1 MRKHGGCLAAAGLI
15 LLPLLALLALV
26 MVVPTIQ
33 PKELAAG
40 DAAAGGQI
48 CGVGKLSVPTKAK
61 PWVAEA
67 ARTSG
72 LPAGLIA
79 AMMNQESGFQPAVFA
94 ADSNGGTWGLLQ
106 MNRSI
111 WHGVYPQGDNPGG
124 TPVGITDPMIHAQ
137 YGGIYLKQRL
147 ATVTTMQK
155 AHPDAAYAKLPA
167 MDALVIAHNAGEGN
181 LQKYPNIPS
190 ITQGYLNNM
199 HEWFT
204 GAACPAGGTGVPGS
218 SGQTGKDDYSAFM
231 LSKGFTPG
239 NPAYVVD
246 IYSFY
251 YGECTG
257 YAAFAVAHYSKY
269 KDFTNNWRNGSHFG
283 NGKEWPAGA
292 RQAGIPVDTTPA
304 VGSIASRITGRSG
317 HVAYVTAVHPDGS
330 FDVNE
335 ANFVKPHTFGS
346 RTNLRVGSDFHYF
359 LHFEK

>member
-1 MRKHGGCLAAAGLI
+1 MRRHGGVLVAGLI
-15 LLPLLALLALV
+15 LLPLLALLGLL
-26 MVVPTIQ
+26 MMVPTIQ
-33 PKELAAG
+33 PKEELTAAG
-40 DAAAGGQI
+40 SGAQI
-48 CGVGKLSVPTKAK
+48 CGVGKLTIPEKAK

-67 ARTSG
+67 AKTSG
-72 LPAGLIA
+72 LPAGYIA
-79 AMMNQESGFQPAVFA
+79 AIMNQESAFVPEAFA
-94 ADSNGGTWGLLQ
+94 MDSNGGTWGLLQ

-111 WHGVYPQGDNPGG
+111 WHGVYPQGDNPSG
-124 TPVGITDPMIHAQ
+124 TPKGITDPMIHAH
-137 YGGIYLKQRL
+137 YGGLYLKQRL
-147 ATVTTMQK
+147 ATVTAMQK
-155 AHPDAAYAKLPA
+155 AHPSAAYAKLPA

-181 LQKYPNIPS
+181 LQRYPNIPS
-190 ITQGYLNNM
+190 ITKGYLNNV
-199 HEWFT
+199 HQAFT
-204 GAACPAGGTGVPGS
+204 GTPCPGGAGGAVAGS

-239 NPAYVVD
+239 NRAYVVD
-246 IYSFY
+246 IYNFY

-335 ANFVKPHTFGS
+335 ANFVKPHVFGS